1 MLSDTLQ
8 AESRVLYN
16 GNYSAF
22 LCFWG
27 LVVCNSESV
36 TVALLS
42 VFWISTKKW
51 LQHCLVVIWLVPHES
66 AAISVQ
72 VLCIP
77 YNHAP
82 VYSTI
87 FFAVIYE
94 GCMCV

>member
-36 TVALLS
+36 TVASLS
-42 VFWISTKKW
+42 MF
-51 LQHCLVVIWLVPHES
+51 
-66 AAISVQ
+66 
-72 VLCIP
+72 
-77 YNHAP
+77 
-82 VYSTI
+82 
-87 FFAVIYE
+87 
-94 GCMCV
+94 